1 MSSKCRELPQS
12 PHRCLGDALP
22 FTLST
27 IRDRYPQSN
36 VSHTPSGV
44 EDYDCLQSIGVEKI
58 ARIPDFAFS
67 SLLINPVKVVQD
79 GTSFKS
85 ERVKLQAHVR
95 STHDKLES
103 NSHGLKHGFCMESCI
118 RVVAGE

>member
-1 MSSKCRELPQS
+1 MPRTTSKSSQALT
-12 PHRCLGDALP
+12 DALS

-27 IRDRYPQSN
+27 TRDRYPQSN
-36 VSHTPSGV
+36 VSHTPSRV
-44 EDYDCLQSIGVEKI
+44 EDYDCLQSIGEEKI
-58 ARIPDFAFS
+58 TRVRDFAFS
-67 SLLINPVKVVQD
+67 SHLINPVKIVQD

-95 STHDKLES
+95 STHDKLEPD
-103 NSHGLKHGFCMESCI
+103 SHGLEHGVCMESCI

>member
-1 MSSKCRELPQS
+1 MPRTTSKSSQALT
-12 PHRCLGDALP
+12 DALS

-27 IRDRYPQSN
+27 TRDRYPQSN
-36 VSHTPSGV
+36 VSHTPSRV

-58 ARIPDFAFS
+58 ARVRDFAFS
-67 SLLINPVKVVQD
+67 SHLINPVKIVQD

-95 STHDKLES
+95 STHDKLEPD
-103 NSHGLKHGFCMESCI
+103 SHGLEHGVCMESCI